1 MSKKIHPTAI
11 IDPGAEL
18 GEEIEIGPYVVI
30 DGNVRL
36 GDGCRLAA
44 HVVLT
49 GPTTIGQENRIGY
62 GTVIGSDPQDFS
74 FDPETFSEVRI
85 GDRNIFREHVTIHRG
100 TKADSATV
108 VGDDCYL
115 MSGAHMGHNSV
126 IGSGV
131 VIANNCLLAGYVEIQ
146 DRVVLGGGTVFHQF
160 MRIGRMA
167 MVRGGTRFGK
177 DIPPFSM
184 GDEDNIL
191 AGINAVGLRRNGISP
206 EARRELARAFK
217 LIFRSGLNVGQ
228 ALEKAQEES
237 WGSEASE
244 FFDFIRE
251 SKRGV
256 CPCHQRRGGDAG
268 D

>member
-1 MSKKIHPTAI
+1 
-11 IDPGAEL
+11 
-18 GEEIEIGPYVVI
+18 
-30 DGNVRL
+30 
-36 GDGCRLAA
+36 
-44 HVVLT
+44 
-49 GPTTIGQENRIGY
+49 
-62 GTVIGSDPQDFS
+62 
-74 FDPETFSEVRI
+74 
-85 GDRNIFREHVTIHRG
+85 VTIHRG

-191 AGINAVGLRRNGISP
+191 AAQRDFAGGAARACACLQAHFPKWPECRPGTGKGARGELGLRSERVLRFHPRIQTGSLP
-206 EARRELARAFK
+206 VPSKARR
-217 LIFRSGLNVGQ
+217 
-228 ALEKAQEES
+228 
-237 WGSEASE
+237 
-244 FFDFIRE
+244 
-251 SKRGV
+251 
-256 CPCHQRRGGDAG
+256 RRGRLTDLAMPGDPLRHRPRACTCKNLKPRFLFAVP
-268 D
+268 